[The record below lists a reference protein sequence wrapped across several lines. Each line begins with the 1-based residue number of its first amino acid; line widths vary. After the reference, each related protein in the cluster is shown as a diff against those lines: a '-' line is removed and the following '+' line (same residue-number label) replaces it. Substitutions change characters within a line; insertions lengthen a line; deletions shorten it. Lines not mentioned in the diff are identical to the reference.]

1 MIRGTVV
8 GQVWA
13 TRKSRALAGEKLLLV
28 ATDEDR
34 LVVGVDRLDAR
45 VGQEVLVSWGSG
57 ARNVLRPGPDNRDLL
72 CDAAVS
78 LVIDGSTEGA
88 GAGAASGRGGG
99 GGKEAQAAA
108 CRREGAPKTDTGGE
122 ECS

>member
-13 TRKSRALAGEKLLLV
+13 TRKSRGLAGHRLLLI
-28 ATDEDR
+28 AAGGDR
-34 LVVGVDRLDAR
+34 VVVGVDTLDAR

-57 ARNVLRPGPDNRDLL
+57 ARNVLKAGPHNRDLL

-78 LVIDGSTEGA
+78 LVVDGRTGT
-88 GAGAASGRGGG
+88 GGDRGG
-99 GGKEAQAAA
+99 
-108 CRREGAPKTDTGGE
+108 D
-122 ECS
+122 

>member
-34 LVVGVDRLDAR
+34 LVVGVDRLD
-45 VGQEVLVSWGSG
+45 
-57 ARNVLRPGPDNRDLL
+57 RDRTT
-72 CDAAVS
+72 A
-78 LVIDGSTEGA
+78 T
-88 GAGAASGRGGG
+88 
-99 GGKEAQAAA
+99 
-108 CRREGAPKTDTGGE
+108 
-122 ECS
+122 CSATPR